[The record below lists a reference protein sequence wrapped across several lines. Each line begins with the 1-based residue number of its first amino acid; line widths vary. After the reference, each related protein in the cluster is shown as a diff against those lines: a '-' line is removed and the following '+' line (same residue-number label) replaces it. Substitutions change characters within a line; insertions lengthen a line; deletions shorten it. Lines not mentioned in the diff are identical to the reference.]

1 MQLLLPSEF
10 LSNPPPPPPL
20 PSSSQSASSSKTSQS
35 GSLVDEV
42 LTKSFSVNCDVD
54 MSDKRQFIASCEDV
68 GDLKKGENMRKYFII
83 ACIVEMCTKSFLK
96 SFKRKVHYHLCNKL
110 CNIRNKKRLKLYNFP
125 RV

>member
-1 MQLLLPSEF
+1 MKRYREIVVKE
-10 LSNPPPPPPL
+10 LSDTKMKLHRICAENKKLRHDLEWKPENPPPPPPL

-68 GDLKKGENMRKYFII
+68 GDLKKGKI
-83 ACIVEMCTKSFLK
+83 
-96 SFKRKVHYHLCNKL
+96 
-110 CNIRNKKRLKLYNFP
+110 
-125 RV
+125 